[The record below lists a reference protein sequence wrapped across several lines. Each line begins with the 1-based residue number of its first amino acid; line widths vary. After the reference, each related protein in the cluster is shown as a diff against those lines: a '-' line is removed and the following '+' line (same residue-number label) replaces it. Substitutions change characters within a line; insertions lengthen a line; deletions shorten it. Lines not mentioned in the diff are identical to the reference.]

1 MGAAYFVFHEAGP
14 GPRPEGEDEME
25 DQKQDGE
32 GQKSARRR
40 RILYALMG
48 SAALAAAVAVAVGA
62 QPLRA
67 AIQEG
72 GGFHRP
78 WRGGWSHHRM
88 TPEVAKEHAQIAAK
102 WALRG
107 IDANEVQQE
116 KVTKV
121 LGGAIDDL
129 FRLKEQHQANR
140 EAFAAQLGGTS
151 IDRAALEEIRK
162 SEMALADEAS
172 RRFVQALA
180 DVAEVL
186 TPEQRQQLLDHVH
199 RHGR

>member
-1 MGAAYFVFHEAGP
+1 
-14 GPRPEGEDEME
+14 ME
-25 DQKQDGE
+25 DRKEASE
-32 GQKSARRR
+32 GQRSPRRR
-40 RILYALMG
+40 RIMYALLG
-48 SAALAAAVAVAVGA
+48 SGALAAALAVGA

-78 WRGGWSHHRM
+78 WRGGWGQHRT
-88 TPEVAKEHAQIAAK
+88 TPEAAKKHAQFAAK

-107 IDANEVQQE
+107 IDATDVQQE
-116 KVTKV
+116 RVNKV

-140 EAFAAQLGGTS
+140 EAFAAQLAATS

-162 SEMALADEAS
+162 SEIALADEAS
-172 RRFVQALA
+172 RRFVQATA

-186 TPEQRQQLLDHVH
+186 SPEQRQALLEHVQ
-199 RHGR
+199 RRER